1 MNFVYFD
8 GNQQDFKFIKGNGSL
23 NIVNDKASVK
33 PPSITK
39 SDVYVPP
46 QDIFVSG
53 TYTLCDSNWSD
64 YVVSGFVQFSI
75 FNILNYYRY
84 DWKVTLNIDG
94 DEQMFDI
101 NNKLSP
107 NVIIPINCV
116 KPSVIMISCTVPF
129 VFKAGN
135 VMYNVLLTS

>member
-8 GNQQDFKFIKGNGSL
+8 ENNQDFKFIKGNGSL

-33 PPSITK
+33 PPTK
-39 SDVYVPP
+39 TKNDICTPPHDIYV
-46 QDIFVSG
+46 QD

-64 YVVSGFVQFSI
+64 YIVSGFVQFSI
-75 FNILNYYRY
+75 FNILDYYRY

-116 KPSVIMISCTVPF
+116 KPNLIMISCTVPF
-129 VFKAGN
+129 VFKSGN
-135 VMYNVLLTS
+135 VMYNVVLTS